1 MQEIRKTALPYK
13 YENELHCNEVML
25 LPYYIASMNIEHE
38 YLELTGNYK
47 PFEGICLVDTFE
59 LAEEQQLS
67 LFTPENT
74 SRVERQRQSP
84 IFVIIGNPPYNAG
97 QVNENDNNKNRKY
110 KIMDQ
115 RVSKTYAR
123 DSKATNK
130 NALSDPYVK
139 ALRWASD
146 SLGEEGIIALV
157 TNNSFLDQVA
167 FDGVRK
173 HLGEGFDSIYV
184 LDLGGNVRRNPK
196 ISGNTHNVF
205 GIQVGVS
212 INLFVRKKRD

>member
-1 MQEIRKTALPYK
+1 LQGLDYFYRAIEETAATLSNFSQKQRFLNAIYEKFFQGFSVKVADTHGIVYTPQPVVNFMVKSVEDILQKEFGKSLSDKGVHVLDPFVGTGNFIVRVMQEIRKTALPYK

-84 IFVIIGNPPYNAG
+84 IFVIIGNPPYNA
-97 QVNENDNNKNRKY
+97 E
-110 KIMDQ
+110 
-115 RVSKTYAR
+115 
-123 DSKATNK
+123 
-130 NALSDPYVK
+130 
-139 ALRWASD
+139 
-146 SLGEEGIIALV
+146 SL
-157 TNNSFLDQVA
+157 
-167 FDGVRK
+167 
-173 HLGEGFDSIYV
+173 
-184 LDLGGNVRRNPK
+184 
-196 ISGNTHNVF
+196 
-205 GIQVGVS
+205 
-212 INLFVRKKRD
+212 